1 MLITCRGN
9 RIKLKYIYTSKSFFS
24 VLFCFFFSCG
34 FLLNKLKPLFISIGI
49 F

>member
-24 VLFCFFFSCG
+24 VLFCFFF
-34 FLLNKLKPLFISIGI
+34 LWILIEEA
-49 F
+49 